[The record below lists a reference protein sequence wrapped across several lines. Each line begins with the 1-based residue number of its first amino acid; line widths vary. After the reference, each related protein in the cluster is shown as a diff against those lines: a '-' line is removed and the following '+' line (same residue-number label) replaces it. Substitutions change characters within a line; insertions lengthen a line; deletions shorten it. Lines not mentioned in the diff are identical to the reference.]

1 MRRQGLQSTKE
12 KPHDT
17 DLEDNT
23 KKNVLYCTTVEPNI
37 DKEGNIYSDL
47 CGSFPINSIRGN
59 KYIYV
64 MYMYDCNAILT
75 TAMNNWGDKETIRA
89 FTSIPEDLKSLVI
102 NPGFHFMDKKA
113 STALEMT
120 MSTMNIKYQLVPPNN
135 HRANNEERAIK
146 TFKNHFISGLFSADK
161 NFQLQLW
168 DKPLQQAK
176 ISLNLLSKSITLPHI
191 SAYTNIFREFIL
203 TKHL

>member
-1 MRRQGLQSTKE
+1 M
-12 KPHDT
+12 
-17 DLEDNT
+17 
-23 KKNVLYCTTVEPNI
+23 
-37 DKEGNIYSDL
+37 
-47 CGSFPINSIRGN
+47 
-59 KYIYV
+59 
-64 MYMYDCNAILT
+64 
-75 TAMNNWGDKETIRA
+75 IRA

-161 NFQLQLW
+161 KFPASIMGQTLTAGKNKS
-168 DKPLQQAK
+168 KPSQ
-176 ISLNLLSKSITLPHI
+176 
-191 SAYTNIFREFIL
+191 
-203 TKHL
+203 